1 VQEAVVLELVELLV
15 REEMVCLVV
24 LVALQVLAL
33 VILVMVV
40 LVEPLEI

>member
-15 REEMVCLVV
+15 REETVCLVV